1 MTTTPSSSE
10 DLYGPGSRAYQD
22 LFDSRRLAD
31 RLIEM
36 TVHTELDDGDLA
48 LIADQSTVWLSTV
61 DAEGWPD
68 VSYKGGAPGFVR
80 AVGRGEIQIPIY
92 DGNGMFRTLGNI
104 ADTGRVA
111 LLFVDTSRPW
121 RMRVHGTATVST
133 EPAVLAAHHGAQAVV
148 IVTVGRVFPN
158 CGRYI
163 HKDGEISRYVP
174 RAGEETPIPAWKKL
188 PGLREVLPAADAARL
203 DAEDAGDVGDTGA

>member
-1 MTTTPSSSE
+1 MTG
-10 DLYGPGSRAYQD
+10 DLYGPGARAYQD
-22 LFDSRRLAD
+22 QFDSRRLAD

-36 TVHTELDDGDLA
+36 TVHDELDDGDIA
-48 LIADQSTVWLSTV
+48 LVADQSTVFLSTV

-80 AVGRGEIQIPIY
+80 VVGRTELQIPIY
-92 DGNGMFRTLGNI
+92 DGNGMFRSLGNI

-111 LLFVDTSRPW
+111 LLFVDTGRPW
-121 RMRVHGTATVST
+121 RMRVHGTAVVST
-133 EPAVLAAHHGAQAVV
+133 DPAVLDEHHGAQAVV
-148 IVTVGRVFPN
+148 IVTTARIFPN

-163 HKDGEISRYVP
+163 HQDGGISRYVP
-174 RAGEETPIPAWKKL
+174 RPGEETPIPSWKKL

-203 DAEDAGDVGDTGA
+203 DAGDAEDPPT